1 MRLPTE
7 VRKVEVF
14 YDGRCGRCCTFH
26 EWINRQPRTCEIEF
40 IPYQAAK
47 ANEIFPGIEVLDPA
61 KEMIVRTDQ
70 NEIYRAAEAWVLCLY
85 SCANQQGL
93 ARRLASPT
101 LLKIAIR
108 TCRILAEN
116 RQSLSKVFFNKKDKE
131 VKKALH
137 QMQAPDCHGDFCSK
151 DS

>member
-1 MRLPTE
+1 MKLPTE
-7 VRKVEVF
+7 IRKIEVL
-14 YDGRCGRCCTFH
+14 YDGRCGMCCTFS

-40 IPYQAAK
+40 FPYQAAK
-47 ANEIFPGIEVLDPA
+47 AKELILEIGALNPA

-101 LLKIAIR
+101 LLKIAIHI
-108 TCRILAEN
+108 CRIVAEN
-116 RQSLSKVFFNKKDKE
+116 RHSLSKVFFNKKDKE
-131 VKKALH
+131 VNKALH
-137 QMQAPDCHGDFCSK
+137 EMQAPECHDDYCSK
-151 DS
+151 DP